1 MPETLALRGGTPVRT
16 LPWPQWPTIGSSDA
30 RALVETLESGRW
42 GIGGTRVGEFEC
54 RFSELHAARFG
65 VACCNGTIALEI
77 ALVAAGVQPGDEV
90 ITSAY
95 TFMASAMAIL
105 EVGAVPVFVD
115 VEPGTHNLDPAK
127 IDAAVSERT
136 TAIMPVHIGGRPAD
150 MDGVMAAARRHGL
163 AVVEDAAQGW
173 MAAWRGVPVG
183 AIGNAGGF
191 SFQSS
196 KNLSSGEGGIVLTSD
211 EPTFQ
216 RAWSFHNCGRR
227 LGGEWYAH
235 DFPGLN
241 YRLGEFQAA
250 ILLAALER
258 LPAEQER
265 RRAAMAA
272 LQRDLAGIPGLLLPD
287 EDSRITAHAC
297 HMFMVRLDPR
307 EIPVGKAAVI
317 QALQAEGLPA
327 NPGYTMPLYRQTFFD
342 WYGERP
348 THWGGPRWKET
359 VRIPYAS
366 YDLPVTRALC
376 DTTIWVKQ
384 DVLLAG
390 PAEMGDVVAAFAKVA
405 AAARAGELSG
415 A

>member
-1 MPETLALRGGTPVRT
+1 MPETLALHGGTPIRT
-16 LPWPQWPTIGSSDA
+16 RPWPRWPSIGPSHS
-30 RALVETLESGRW
+30 RALQDALESGIW
-42 GIGGTRVGEFEC
+42 GIGGQRVGEFEC
-54 RFSELHAARFG
+54 RFSELQAARFG

-77 ALVAAGVQPGDEV
+77 ALVAAGVRPGDEV

-127 IDAAVSERT
+127 LDAAVSERT

-163 AVVEDAAQGW
+163 LVVEDAAQGW

-183 AIGNAGGF
+183 AIGNVGGF

-196 KNLSSGEGGIVLTSD
+196 KNLSSGEGGIVVTND
-211 EPTFQ
+211 EPTYQ
-216 RAWSFHNCGRR
+216 RAWSLHNCGRR

-250 ILLAALER
+250 ILLAGLER
-258 LPAEQER
+258 LPEEQER
-265 RRAAMAA
+265 RRAAMAV
-272 LQRDLAGIPGLLLPD
+272 LQPEIAKIPGLLVPD
-287 EDSRITAHAC
+287 DDQRITAHAC

-307 EIPVGKAAVI
+307 VIPAGKPAVI
-317 QALQAEGLPA
+317 KALQAEGVPA
-327 NPGYTMPLYRQTFFD
+327 NPGYTMPLYRQSFFA

-348 THWGGPRWKET
+348 THWGGPRWKDT
-359 VRIPYAS
+359 VRVPYAS
-366 YDLPVTRALC
+366 YDLPVTQALC

-390 PAEMGDVVAAFAKVA
+390 SEEMADVVAAFAKVA
-405 AAARAGELSG
+405 AAARTGELRD